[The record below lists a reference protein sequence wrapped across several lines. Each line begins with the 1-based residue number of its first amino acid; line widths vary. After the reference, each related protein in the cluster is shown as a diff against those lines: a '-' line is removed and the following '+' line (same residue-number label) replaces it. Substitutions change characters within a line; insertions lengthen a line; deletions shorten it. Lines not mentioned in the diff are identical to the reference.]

1 MLSSNKK
8 LQIAGAVGTLLM
20 FAFAVGCHGFFQDPT
35 ITGVQVGPTTSIA
48 IGGTVQMSAVGTYS
62 DGSTKVLGSGV
73 YWSSSDTT
81 VATVTS
87 SGLVKGVSANTAT
100 ITGSYQTQSGS
111 ATITVELSNITSI
124 TVSSGGVSNC
134 SAGGSQQFTA
144 TAMPGSVPI
153 TDSAVW
159 ASSNPNA
166 GTMDSSTGLFT
177 CASPTTAETTV
188 ISATEDNVI
197 GTENFTVEAA
207 AP

>member
-111 ATITVELSNITSI
+111 ATITVELSNISSI
-124 TVSSGGVSNC
+124 TVTAQSSSCQSGGTD
-134 SAGGSQQFTA
+134 QFTA
-144 TAMPGSVPI
+144 TAMPGNVDI
-153 TDSAVW
+153 TDSATWNV
-159 ASSNPNA
+159 SNPNA
-166 GTMDSSTGLFT
+166 GTMDSATGLFT
-177 CASPTTAETTV
+177 CATTPQTTV
-188 ISATEDNVI
+188 ISATEDGVTSPGYNL
-197 GTENFTVEAA
+197 TVQ
-207 AP
+207 